1 MELIKKLYLQ
11 ATSNKFDLEVTRG
24 MLSLYTESPPKN
36 WILLSALEEMLQVS
50 QTMSQVTP
58 LELEIL
64 FLLVDL
70 HKQTG

>member
-1 MELIKKLYLQ
+1 MLKL
-11 ATSNKFDLEVTRG
+11 LEVLEQLLDWLFLR
-24 MLSLYTESPPKN
+24 LLIPKKN
-36 WILLSALEEMLQVS
+36 FGITEEMLQVS

-70 HKQTG
+70 HKQSG